1 MLFFG
6 LNENMTIQTRDE
18 VPTLLLATI
27 FRQPHSQSAACVS
40 VGFIQLIISFK
51 KTINFRK
58 KNLCFSW
65 TTKSVKEKSDKKKWS
80 CELCFAGDVLINS
93 KAFYLG
99 LFIRQNIFLYLF
111 LYICI

>member
-40 VGFIQLIISFK
+40 VGFIQLIISFLKNDQFQEKEPLFFMDYK
-51 KTINFRK
+51 K
-58 KNLCFSW
+58 C
-65 TTKSVKEKSDKKKWS
+65 
-80 CELCFAGDVLINS
+80 
-93 KAFYLG
+93 
-99 LFIRQNIFLYLF
+99 
-111 LYICI
+111 